1 MGTIKEWGGL
11 SLLRVQPTDVNSLYS
26 YFFQDL
32 FNSASNVIL
41 IENIP
46 EKADKNFVI
55 TNLLLSG
62 SIATI
67 KIKEEIY
74 MTNAYLGGERDVNYY
89 GTKIIGAN
97 PVLGSFELERGK
109 YGEISYLTPFDK
121 IPIKTDCFRGGLFP
135 LIAFTAALLA
145 DNISSLNC
153 AQINTRVQAV
163 YSAENSTIAKS
174 AELVLKDLYS
184 GKPYKVITEELMEH
198 LHVNPLNVSAKAGN
212 LIDLIELQQYIRAQF
227 WNSIGIDANYNM
239 KRERINTA
247 EINSNFASLKVP
259 ISTMLNTLN
268 EGFDATNKCLG
279 TKLHAKLNP
288 EFKIQKVVNLQ
299 NTNLQ
304 KSISQ
309 TGDDNNA
316 NSNSTKNND
325 GE

>member
-1 MGTIKEWGGL
+1 MGVIKEWAGL

-26 YFFQDL
+26 WFFEDL

-41 IENIP
+41 IDGIP

-55 TNLLLSG
+55 TNLLLTG

-67 KIKEEIY
+67 KIKNEIY
-74 MTNAYLGGERDVNYY
+74 MTNAYLGGTRDVNYY

-97 PVLGSFELERGK
+97 PILGSFELERFK
-109 YGEISYLTPFDK
+109 DGEITYLTPFDK

-163 YSAENSTIAKS
+163 YSAENSTISKS

-184 GKPYKVITEELMEH
+184 GKPYKVVTEELMEH
-198 LHVNPLNVSAKAGN
+198 LHVAPINSTSKAGN

-227 WNSIGIDANYNM
+227 WNAIGIDANYNM
-239 KRERINTA
+239 KRERINEA

-268 EGFDATNKCLG
+268 EGFESTNKCLG
-279 TKLHAKLNP
+279 TNLKAKLNP
-288 EFKIQKVVNLQ
+288 EFKVQKVVKLQ
-299 NTNLQ
+299 NTNLEKGDGDGNQ
-304 KSISQ
+304 KSS
-309 TGDDNNA
+309 A
-316 NSNSTKNND
+316 NND
-325 GE
+325 NS

>member
-1 MGTIKEWGGL
+1 MGVSREWAGL
-11 SLLRVQPTDVNSLYS
+11 SLLRVHPTDVNALYS
-26 YFFQDL
+26 YFFEEL
-32 FNSASNVIL
+32 FNSASNVII
-41 IENIP
+41 IENLP

-55 TNLLLSG
+55 TNLLLTG

-67 KIKEEIY
+67 RVKGDIY
-74 MTNAYLGGERDVNYY
+74 MTNAYLGGTRDVNYY
-89 GTKIIGAN
+89 GTRIIGAN

-109 YGEISYLTPFDK
+109 DGEISFLTPFDK

-163 YSAENSTIAKS
+163 YSAENSSIAKS
-174 AELVLKDLYS
+174 AELVLKELYE

-198 LHVNPLNVSAKAGN
+198 LHVSPINNSAKASN

-227 WNSIGIDANYNM
+227 WNAIGIDANYNM
-239 KRERINTA
+239 KRERMNEA
-247 EINSNFASLKVP
+247 EINSNFTALKVP
-259 ISTMLNTLN
+259 ISTILNTLN
-268 EGFDATNKCLG
+268 EGFETTNNCLG

-288 EFKIQKVVNLQ
+288 EFKVQKIVNLQ
-299 NTNLQ
+299 NTNL
-304 KSISQ
+304 KNES
-309 TGDDNNA
+309 GDDDGNQKDP
-316 NSNSTKNND
+316 KNND

>member
-1 MGTIKEWGGL
+1 MGVAKEWAGL
-11 SLLRVQPTDVNSLYS
+11 SLLRVHPTDVNALYS
-26 YFFQDL
+26 YFFEEL
-32 FNSASNVIL
+32 FNSASNVII
-41 IENIP
+41 IENLP

-55 TNLLLSG
+55 TNLLLTG

-67 KIKEEIY
+67 KVKGDIY
-74 MTNAYLGGERDVNYY
+74 MTNGYLGGTRDVNYY

-109 YGEISYLTPFDK
+109 DGEISFLTPFDK

-163 YSAENSTIAKS
+163 YSAENSSIAKS
-174 AELVLKDLYS
+174 AELVLKELYE

-198 LHVNPLNVSAKAGN
+198 LHVSPINNSAKASN

-227 WNSIGIDANYNM
+227 WNAIGIDANYNM
-239 KRERINTA
+239 KRERMNEA
-247 EINSNFASLKVP
+247 EINSNFTALKVP
-259 ISTMLNTLN
+259 ISTILNTLN
-268 EGFDATNKCLG
+268 EGFETTNKCLG

-288 EFKIQKVVNLQ
+288 EFKVQKIVNLQ
-299 NTNLQ
+299 NTNL
-304 KSISQ
+304 KNES
-309 TGDDNNA
+309 GDDDGNQKDP
-316 NSNSTKNND
+316 KNND